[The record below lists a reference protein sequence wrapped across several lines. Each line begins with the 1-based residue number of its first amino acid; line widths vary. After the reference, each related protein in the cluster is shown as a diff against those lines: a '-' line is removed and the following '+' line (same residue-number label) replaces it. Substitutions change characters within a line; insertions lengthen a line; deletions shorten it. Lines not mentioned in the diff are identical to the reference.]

1 MVRKRRFDD
10 PEEEDAK
17 FSVVTDIDPSGPE
30 LTEDC
35 LNEELPI
42 MTLRNMVMF
51 PSVIMPVTV
60 GRRSTLKLT
69 KAALKGN
76 KPIVIATQK
85 VMEVEDPNLNDLYT
99 TAVVGRVLREFE
111 LPGGNTTVILQA
123 STLKVRI
130 NSVTSAKPYLKG
142 KVSALPEDM
151 EMKENNDELDALLD
165 TAKDLCSKYI
175 EVSENGAQEMV
186 FALKNLPQNH
196 MMINYV
202 CTNFPFPIEDKI
214 NMLAKS
220 TLKDRLY
227 TLIQVLNKQTK
238 LALIKQDIQLRTRED
253 LDKQQKEYFLQQQ
266 IKNIQDELGTGQD
279 EEVENL
285 RDKAAKKQWNEEVG
299 KIFDRE
305 LAKLERLNPQSP
317 DYNVQ
322 LSYLQVLLSL
332 PWNVYSQDSLNIQ
345 NAEKVLNKDHYGLE
359 KVKERILEHLAVLK
373 LKGDMKSPIICLY
386 GPPGVGKTS
395 LGRSIATS
403 LKRKYI
409 RMSLGGVHDE
419 AEIRGHRKTYI
430 GAMPGRIIKSLMKAE
445 TSNPVIILDEI
456 DKLGSDQHG
465 DPSSALLEVLDP
477 EQNNSFHD
485 NYVDID
491 YDLSKVMFIATANN
505 IGAIPPPLLDRME
518 LIEVSG
524 YITEEK
530 IEIARRHLI
539 PKELEN
545 NGLTKDNVKFTPS
558 AIEYIIENYTR
569 ESGVRELEK
578 KISKVMRKIALE
590 IASDKFTE
598 RHDLKPADIKQ
609 YLGMPPYSRD
619 KYQGN
624 EYAGV
629 VTGLAWTAV
638 GGEILF
644 VETSLS
650 KGKGGRLTLT
660 GNLGD
665 VMKESAMLA
674 LEYIKAHSHL
684 LNLPEGIF
692 DNWNIHIHVPEGA
705 IPKDGPSAGITM
717 VTSLASALT
726 QRKVKANLAM
736 TGEITLRGK
745 VLPVGGI
752 REKILAA
759 KRAGIKDIILCE
771 ENRKDIEEI
780 QPIYLKGVEFH
791 YVKDIKEVLDLALT
805 DEKVADAID
814 FTVKDNEKGNSENKQ

>member
-130 NSVTSAKPYLKG
+130 DSVTSAKPYLKG

-430 GAMPGRIIKSLMKAE
+430 GAMPGRIIKSLIKAE

-456 DKLGSDQHG
+456 DKLGSDHHG

-590 IASDKFTE
+590 IASDKFTD

>member
-10 PEEEDAK
+10 SEEEDAK

-130 NSVTSAKPYLKG
+130 DSVTSAKPYLKG

-430 GAMPGRIIKSLMKAE
+430 GAMPGRIIKSLIKAE

-456 DKLGSDQHG
+456 DKLGSDHHG

-578 KISKVMRKIALE
+578 KISKIMRKIALE